1 MIKLDKLTKMA
12 KPIRAT
18 PTLRGADAV
27 RFVKNMIKEERSPT
41 PRRIATLKRALNT
54 KFKVIS

>member
-1 MIKLDKLTKMA
+1 MA

-18 PTLRGADAV
+18 PTLKGQDAV
-27 RFVKNMIKEERSPT
+27 RFVKNMIREEKNPD
-41 PRRIATLKRALNT
+41 PRRIATIKRALRT

>member
-1 MIKLDKLTKMA
+1 MA

-27 RFVKNMIKEERSPT
+27 RFVKNMIKEERNPN
-41 PRRIATLKRALNT
+41 PKRVAFIKKALEM
-54 KFKVIS
+54 KFHVVN